1 MIKIFSK
8 TLEFLNFIVFLVF
21 IIFTFFMYKK
31 VSNQEKLEQAMVE
44 NTTKQVLAAMDL
56 RNNEFYGGTKKE
68 IFTAQTAELDKP
80 DNVKAGIV
88 QGKLNKHLA
97 DICFMDQMFVK
108 DDKVSVAK
116 KMEQVGKE
124 NSVKLGLL
132 TVMNFQLGA

>member
-1 MIKIFSK
+1 M
-8 TLEFLNFIVFLVF
+8 
-21 IIFTFFMYKK
+21 
-31 VSNQEKLEQAMVE
+31 
-44 NTTKQVLAAMDL
+44 
-56 RNNEFYGGTKKE
+56 
-68 IFTAQTAELDKP
+68 QTAELDKP

-124 NSVKLGLL
+124 AGTKLTLL
-132 TVMNFQLGA
+132 KVVNFQLGA